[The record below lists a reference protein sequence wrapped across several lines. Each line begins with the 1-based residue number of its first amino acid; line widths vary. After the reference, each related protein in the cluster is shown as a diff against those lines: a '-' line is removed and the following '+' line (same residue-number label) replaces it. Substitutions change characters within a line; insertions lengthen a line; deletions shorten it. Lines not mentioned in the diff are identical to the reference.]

1 MSRRTKF
8 ISLTVLVLFVLACST
23 VTQPFNQ
30 AKDLAGT
37 AQAIATAMPIQTLQS
52 LATQVATQIPAG
64 TIEALPSMLPSL
76 EALGTNMPNIEGYFD
91 PQGTPVSEW
100 NGIPVMPQATA
111 GQEFKDSNTYSY
123 KVDASVKEVQDYYKG
138 ELEKLGWTSSF
149 NMPGNDTVAVEMFQK
164 DSNFLTVT
172 VTERNGTVV
181 VLLSIA

>member
-111 GQEFKDSNTYSY
+111 GQELKDSNTYSY
-123 KVDASVKEVQDYYKG
+123 KVDASVKEVQDYYKA

-149 NMPGNDTVAVEMFQK
+149 SMPGNDTVSVEMFQK
-164 DSNFLTVT
+164 DGSFLTVT
-172 VTERNGTVV
+172 ITERNGTVV
-181 VLLSIA
+181 VLLSLA

>member
-1 MSRRTKF
+1 MSRQTRF
-8 ISLTVLVLFVLACST
+8 ITLTVLVLFVLACNA

-64 TIEALPSMLPSL
+64 TIEAFPSMFPSL
-76 EALGTNMPNIEGYFD
+76 EAIGTSMPNIQGYFD

-100 NGIPVMPQATA
+100 NDIPVMPQATA
-111 GQEFKDSNTYSY
+111 GQEFKESNTYSY
-123 KVDASVKEVQDYYKG
+123 NVDASVKEVQDYYKA

-149 NMPGNDTVAVEMFQK
+149 NMPGNDTVAVELFQK
-164 DSNFLTVT
+164 DSSFLTVT
-172 VTERNGTVV
+172 ITERNGTVI
-181 VLLSIA
+181 VLLSLT

>member
-1 MSRRTKF
+1 MSRQTRF
-8 ISLTVLVLFVLACST
+8 IALTVLVLFVLACNA

-64 TIEALPSMLPSL
+64 TIEAFPSMFPSL
-76 EALGTNMPNIEGYFD
+76 EALGTSMPNIEGYFD

-111 GQEFKDSNTYSY
+111 GQEFQDSNTYSY
-123 KVDASVKEVQDYYKG
+123 KVDATVKEVQDYYKA
-138 ELEKLGWTSSF
+138 ELEKLGWNSSF
-149 NMPGNDTVAVEMFQK
+149 SMPGTDTVAVEMFSM

-172 VTERNGTVV
+172 ITERNGVV
-181 VLLSIA
+181 IVLLSRT

>member
-8 ISLTVLVLFVLACST
+8 ISLTVLVLFVLACNS

-30 AKDLAGT
+30 ARDLAGT

-52 LATQVATQIPAG
+52 LATQVATRIPSG
-64 TIEALPSMLPSL
+64 TLEALPSMLPSL
-76 EALGTNMPNIEGYFD
+76 EALGTSMPNIEGYFD

-123 KVDASVKEVQDYYKG
+123 KVDASVKEVQDYYKA
-138 ELEKLGWTSSF
+138 ELEKLGWNSSF
-149 NMPGNDTVAVEMFQK
+149 SMPGNDTIAVEMFQK

-172 VTERNGTVV
+172 ITERNGSVI
-181 VLLSIA
+181 VLLSLV

>member
-1 MSRRTKF
+1 MSRQTKF
-8 ISLTVLVLFVLACST
+8 ITLTVLVLFVLACNA

-37 AQAIATAMPIQTLQS
+37 AQAIATSMPIETLQS

-64 TIEALPSMLPSL
+64 TIEAIPSMFPSL
-76 EALGTNMPNIEGYFD
+76 EALGTSMPNIEGYFD

-123 KVDASVKEVQDYYKG
+123 KVDASVKEVQDYYKA
-138 ELEKLGWTSSF
+138 ELQKLGWTSSF
-149 NMPGNDTVAVEMFQK
+149 NMPGNDQVAVELFQK
-164 DSNFLTVT
+164 DSGFLTVT
-172 VTERNGTVV
+172 ITERNGTVV
-181 VLLSIA
+181 VLLSLT